1 MHVCKPAADCN
12 IWIWMFPLVAMET
25 SGVFPTYCKDRS
37 AQTRQVHINSHAY
50 MLHTPSNP
58 TYSGWSD
65 HEWLKADYKPDSP
78 PHPNYCNHNI
88 HKSEACF
95 IYWRIRNAPMFIL
108 QHTLKAIKDRISK
121 QNYSLLNIFFCNM
134 LAAYNVNFAISEI
147 NLKKERKE
155 KQDWHFM
162 LWKKDKI

>member
-1 MHVCKPAADCN
+1 
-12 IWIWMFPLVAMET
+12 
-25 SGVFPTYCKDRS
+25 
-37 AQTRQVHINSHAY
+37 
-50 MLHTPSNP
+50 
-58 TYSGWSD
+58 
-65 HEWLKADYKPDSP
+65 
-78 PHPNYCNHNI
+78 
-88 HKSEACF
+88 
-95 IYWRIRNAPMFIL
+95 MFIL